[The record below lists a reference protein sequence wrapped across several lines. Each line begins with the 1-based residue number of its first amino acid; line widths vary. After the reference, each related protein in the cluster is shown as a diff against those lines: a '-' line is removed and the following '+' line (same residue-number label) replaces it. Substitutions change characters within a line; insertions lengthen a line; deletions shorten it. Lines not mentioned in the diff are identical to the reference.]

1 MFFLGL
7 SCLEA
12 SRIPH
17 KSAFLTSEG
26 SAWDVSSPVQLS
38 SAFRHHTVQFA
49 YSLSHCAAVTDTA
62 LLHTPPTVALGCELL
77 KNAPC
82 WKLRVLLECAGEAT
96 EPATGGTQEYHV
108 EEPDQSASEAEEPAP
123 PPSKGRGRPKK
134 TNTNPGQVCCTDQ

>member
-82 WKLRVLLECAGEAT
+82 WKLRVLVGVVQVRRLSLQQEA
-96 EPATGGTQEYHV
+96 TQEYHV
-108 EEPDQSASEAEEPAP
+108 EEPDQSASEAEEPARAAEQGP
-123 PPSKGRGRPKK
+123 RASQEG
-134 TNTNPGQVCCTDQ
+134 